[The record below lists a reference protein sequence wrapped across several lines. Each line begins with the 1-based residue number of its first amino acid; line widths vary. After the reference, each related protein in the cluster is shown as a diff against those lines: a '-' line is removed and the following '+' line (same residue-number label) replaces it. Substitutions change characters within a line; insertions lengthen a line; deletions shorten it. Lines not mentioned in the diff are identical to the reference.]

1 LHQRVYGEYTEF
13 EEDAMDI
20 SEKMRLIEKLH
31 AERDEARARAAEFE
45 KAREEDRRA
54 LDKERRVRE
63 DVVRQRLRDTARN
76 ILKAGQ
82 PVEQV
87 ALWTGLPPET
97 VGELAAQ
104 L

>member
-1 LHQRVYGEYTEF
+1 
-13 EEDAMDI
+13 MDI

-54 LDKERRVRE
+54 LDKERRARE
-63 DVVRQRLRDTARN
+63 ETLERFRDTARN
-76 ILKAGQ
+76 ILRLGL

-87 ALWTGLPPET
+87 AQATGLPPET